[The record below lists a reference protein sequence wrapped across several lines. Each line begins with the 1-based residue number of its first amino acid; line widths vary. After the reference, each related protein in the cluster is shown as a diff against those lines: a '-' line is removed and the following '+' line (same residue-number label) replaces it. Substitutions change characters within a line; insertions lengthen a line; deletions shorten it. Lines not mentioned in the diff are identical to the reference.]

1 MHPPSPVNMGEAWTK
16 SVYEALRNSPQWDGV
31 LFLITF
37 DEHGVR
43 RGRFLSSWMQSLM
56 RIGPFGYRAMRTTCH
71 HLWVSLQGI
80 I

>member
-1 MHPPSPVNMGEAWTK
+1 MHPPSPINMGEAWTK

-43 RGRFLSSWMQSLM
+43 GDRLLSPWMQRLIQIVHS
-56 RIGPFGYRAMRTTCH
+56 RDRAMRTTYRH
-71 HLWVSLQGI
+71 PWVSLQATI
-80 I
+80 

>member
-1 MHPPSPVNMGEAWTK
+1 MHPPSPINMGEAWTK

-43 RGRFLSSWMQSLM
+43 DDRLLAPRMQ
-56 RIGPFGYRAMRTTCH
+56 
-71 HLWVSLQGI
+71 
-80 I
+80 